1 MKVRG
6 YNHLTPEERD
16 CIAVLLAEGVSFGEI
31 GRRLGRNKSS
41 ISREVRRNGPQGRRG
56 AYFSH
61 SAQER
66 SAARWESSHKKERL
80 KSAALREYVEAKIAL
95 GWSPELVAGRIGIE
109 SPGLSV
115 SHEAI
120 YQYIYADARRLIRHL
135 VRGGWERKRRGYS
148 RKHGRPH
155 IPDRVDISERP
166 DAVALRKEPGHWE
179 ADLMESGRVGKSAVN
194 VLIERVSR
202 LSFLTKVASGKS
214 DESSSAVIRR
224 LSGEPQGMRRSVT
237 YDNGSENVEHER
249 VNARLGTVSYFCA
262 PYHSWEKGTV
272 ENTVGLVRRFL
283 PKKTNLDTVGDDS
296 IVEIERWLNNRPR
309 KCLGYKTPLEVYN
322 ELSVALAG

>member
-1 MKVRG
+1 MKAKCYR
-6 YNHLTPEERD
+6 HLTAEERD
-16 CIAVLLAEGVSFGEI
+16 CIAVLLAEGLSLVEI
-31 GRRLGRNKSS
+31 GCRIGRDKSS

-66 SAARWESSHKKERL
+66 SMARWEASHKKERL
-80 KSAALREYVEAKIAL
+80 KNAAVREYVETKIAL
-95 GWSPELVAGRIGIE
+95 GWSPELVAGRIGLE

-120 YQYIYADARRLIRHL
+120 YQYIYADARKLIRHL
-135 VRGGWERKRRGYS
+135 VRGGWERRKRGHS

-155 IPDRVDISERP
+155 MPDRVDISKRP
-166 DAVALRKEPGHWE
+166 DAVSLRMEPGHWE
-179 ADLMESGRVGKSAVN
+179 ADLMESARSGKSALS
-194 VLIERVSR
+194 VLSERVSR
-202 LSFLTKVASGKS
+202 LAALTKVADGTAG
-214 DESSSAVIRR
+214 ESVAAVTRR
-224 LSGEPQGMRRSVT
+224 LSAAPEGLRRSVT
-237 YDNGSENVEHER
+237 YDNGSENAGHVL
-249 VNARLGTVSYFCA
+249 VNKALGTESYFCA

-272 ENTVGLVRRFL
+272 ENTIGLVRRFL
-283 PKKTNLDTVGDDS
+283 PKKTNLDTVSDDR
-296 IVEIERWLNNRPR
+296 IVEIERWINTRPR